1 MLSTAWLLLSTISR
15 SSSARGHEGG
25 EGLFKLAWW
34 LVGLQSIPNT
44 VRTSWMGLGLLF
56 MSGDIHVKYEEES
69 ENKNILQC

>member
-25 EGLFKLAWW
+25 EGLLKLAWW

-44 VRTSWMGLGLLF
+44 VRTSWIGLGLLF
-56 MSGDIHVKYEEES
+56 MLGDMLKYEEES
-69 ENKNILQC
+69 ENMNILQC